1 MSLKGK
7 YLYKS
12 IITALCV
19 MMLFAACDS
28 KTNNSQLLEFEGKYP
43 DESAENMTITVSD
56 SGQTAF
62 IVNAPMLNRYDS
74 PDTTYTDC
82 PKGIMIT
89 SFNDYGRKQA
99 IVTADYACQINNNLF
114 KATGNVV
121 IYDIINGDSVIT
133 DEVIWDQRKR
143 SIYSTKQVKQVKR
156 DGSVNYGDGFD
167 ADERFTRYTIIHPHG
182 EMVGYDF

>member
-1 MSLKGK
+1 
-7 YLYKS
+7 
-12 IITALCV
+12 

-28 KTNNSQLLEFEGKYP
+28 KSQNAQLLEFEGKYP
-43 DESAENMTITVSD
+43 DESAENITITVSD

-62 IVNAPMLNRYDS
+62 IVTTPMLNRYDN
-74 PDTTYTDC
+74 PDTSYLDC
-82 PKGIMIT
+82 PKGITIV
-89 SFNDYGRKQA
+89 SFNDFGRKQA
-99 IVTADYACQINNNLF
+99 IVTANYACQINNNLF

-121 IYDIINGDSVIT
+121 IYDIVNGDSVIT
-133 DEVIWDQRKR
+133 EEVIWDQRRR

-167 ADERFTRYTIIHPHG
+167 ADERFTKYTIIHPHG

>member
-1 MSLKGK
+1 MSFNPKH
-7 YLYKS
+7 LYIS
-12 IITALCV
+12 IITATFV
-19 MMLFAACDS
+19 MMLFAGCKS
-28 KTNNSQLLEFEGKYP
+28 KEGHAQLLEFEGRFP

-62 IVNAPMLNRYDS
+62 IVNAPMLNRYDT

>member
-1 MSLKGK
+1 
-7 YLYKS
+7 
-12 IITALCV
+12 
-19 MMLFAACDS
+19 MMLFAGCHSQSRDA
-28 KTNNSQLLEFEGKYP
+28 QLLEYEGKYP

-62 IVNAPMLNRYDS
+62 IVNAPMLNRYNN
-74 PDTTYTDC
+74 PDTTITDC
-82 PKGIMIT
+82 PKGITIT

-99 IVTADYACQINNNLF
+99 VITADYACQINNNLF

-133 DEVIWDQRKR
+133 EEVIWDQRKR

-167 ADERFTRYTIIHPHG
+167 ADERFTKYTIIHPHG

>member
-1 MSLKGK
+1 MSFNLK
-7 YLYKS
+7 YLYIS
-12 IITALCV
+12 IITASFV
-19 MMLFAACDS
+19 MMLFAGCHS
-28 KTNNSQLLEFEGKYP
+28 KSRDSQLLEVDGKFP

-62 IVNAPMLNRYDS
+62 IVNAPMLNRYNS
-74 PDTTYTDC
+74 SDTTYTDC
-82 PKGIMIT
+82 PRGIKIT
-89 SFNDYGRKQA
+89 SFNDFGRKQA
-99 IVTADYACQINNNLF
+99 VVTADYACQINNNLF

-121 IYDIINGDSVIT
+121 IYDIINGDSVLT
-133 DEVIWDQRKR
+133 EEVIWDQRKR

-167 ADERFTRYTIIHPHG
+167 ADERFTKYTIIHPHG